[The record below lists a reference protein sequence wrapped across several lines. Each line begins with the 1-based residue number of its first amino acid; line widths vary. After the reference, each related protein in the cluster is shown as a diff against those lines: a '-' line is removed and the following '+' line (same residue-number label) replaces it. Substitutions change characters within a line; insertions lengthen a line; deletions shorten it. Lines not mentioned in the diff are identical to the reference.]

1 MAGDDEQIVGRRPP
15 HLLESS
21 FVQFFHILGR
31 ATNIH
36 DGESTDPSCL
46 ARYGAECFSQGPYSG
61 RLITWLHS
69 AQLAAQFCHP
79 PARRWYRPGADSES
93 ARPSLDRNYQP
104 LHPRQ
109 PDPPATGYQ
118 SVGSPAHQR
127 YRGGNQV
134 MIPSPNRPLLEVAD
148 ILRAHGQAYGSRY
161 PVAPLQAAGLR
172 RLVACRTAVLGGH
185 VDACQHCSY
194 TRVSYNSCRD
204 RHCPK
209 CQGVKRAQW
218 LQARLERL
226 LPVEHFHV
234 VFTLPAALYPLML
247 YHPRQLYDLLF
258 QAASQTLLTLAADS
272 KRLGA
277 QIGLTAIL
285 HTWGQN
291 LLFHPHLHCVVTGGG
306 LSPDG
311 SRWVAARPG
320 YLLPVKVLGR
330 LFRGKFLAG
339 IQQAYQAGQLTLAGS
354 VASLAQPQAF
364 RRWLDTLYRQNWVVY
379 AKRPFGGAQQVF
391 RYLGRYSHRVAIANS
406 RLLALENGQVSF
418 HWKDY
423 DDDHRTKVMRLTAGE
438 FIRRFLLHVLPKRFV
453 RIRHYGLLAGRHVS
467 TRLARC
473 RQLLGEPKVEPR
485 VERTWLDRLRE
496 WTGQDLTRCPQ
507 CGLPSPKSHVS
518 LPTSA
523 RKVRTLKVTGS
534 PTRMLKVRP

>member
-1 MAGDDEQIVGRRPP
+1 
-15 HLLESS
+15 
-21 FVQFFHILGR
+21 
-31 ATNIH
+31 
-36 DGESTDPSCL
+36 
-46 ARYGAECFSQGPYSG
+46 
-61 RLITWLHS
+61 
-69 AQLAAQFCHP
+69 
-79 PARRWYRPGADSES
+79 
-93 ARPSLDRNYQP
+93 
-104 LHPRQ
+104 
-109 PDPPATGYQ
+109 
-118 SVGSPAHQR
+118 
-127 YRGGNQV
+127 

-148 ILRAHGQAYGSRY
+148 ILRAHGQAYCARY
-161 PVAPLQAAGLR
+161 PVAPLQAAVLR
-172 RLVACRTAVLGGH
+172 RLVACRTAALGGH
-185 VDACQHCSY
+185 VDACQRCGY

-258 QAASQTLLTLAADS
+258 QAASQTLLTLAADR

-339 IQQAYQAGQLTLAGS
+339 VQEAYRAGQLTLAGS

-379 AKRPFGGAQQVF
+379 AKRPFGGPVQVF

-406 RLLALENGQVSF
+406 RLLALEDGQVSF

-423 DDDHRTKVMRLTAGE
+423 ADEHRTKVMRLTADE

-453 RIRHYGLLAGRHVS
+453 RIRHYGLLAGRNVTTH
-467 TRLARC
+467 LARC
-473 RQLLGEPKVEPR
+473 RELLAAADVSPP
-485 VERTWLDRLRE
+485 VERTLLDRLRE
-496 WTGQDLTRCPQ
+496 WTGQDPRCCPQ
-507 CGLPSPKSHVS
+507 CQGPLIRYHIERATIPHS
-518 LPTSA
+518 
-523 RKVRTLKVTGS
+523 
-534 PTRMLKVRP
+534 RMLRQQKALGGVDSS